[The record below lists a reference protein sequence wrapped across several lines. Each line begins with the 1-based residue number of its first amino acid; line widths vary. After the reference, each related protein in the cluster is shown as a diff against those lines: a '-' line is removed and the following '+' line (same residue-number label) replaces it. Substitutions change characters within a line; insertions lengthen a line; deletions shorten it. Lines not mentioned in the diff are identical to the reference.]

1 MYLFSKLYSLDK
13 NINNKKNYFL
23 SNNVIWASP
32 KGFDLAMD
40 IYTPTKEGDSFPVL
54 VMFHGGGFL
63 LRRKYIIEN
72 MAQYIASNYDYVVC
86 NVDYRLL
93 RDQKNSVTFDELIG
107 DAFGAILWIKENI
120 TNYKGNRDSIAVTGD
135 SAGAYISAMIVNLGN
150 KIAISGSFSNHL
162 CIKPSYVPES
172 ITAEDIKNQNLL
184 DVQAAVLSYG
194 GYNLYSPA
202 LKGILETRKNPFWTF
217 ALSKP
222 RGIFGNNY
230 NAKENPEMYKAISP
244 IYNIPRLEERK
255 LPPQFIT
262 SASKDRVT
270 PVYAIEEY
278 VRCLQD
284 AGQEVT
290 YWEYKNQRHAYLD
303 SGKTFIS
310 GNDFKRDAIPAL
322 KKIMKFLDSKLLK

>member
-1 MYLFSKLYSLDK
+1 MYLISKLYSLDK
-13 NINNKKNYFL
+13 NINNTKNYSL
-23 SNNVIWASP
+23 SKNVIWASP

-40 IYTPTKEGDSFPVL
+40 IYSPTKEENSFPVL

-107 DAFGAILWIKENI
+107 DAFGAMLWIKENI
-120 TNYKGNRDSIAVTGD
+120 INYKGNRDSIAVTGD
-135 SAGAYISAMIVNLGN
+135 SAGAYISAMIVNSGN
-150 KIAISGSFSNHL
+150 KIATSGNFSDHL

-172 ITAEDIKNQNLL
+172 ITAEDIKNRNLL

-202 LKGILETRKNPFWTF
+202 LKGVFETRKNPFWTL

-222 RGIFGNNY
+222 RGIFGNHF

-244 IYNIPRLEERK
+244 IYNIPNIDERK

-278 VRCLQD
+278 VKALKD
-284 AGQEVT
+284 AGQDAT
-290 YWEYKNQRHAYLD
+290 YWEYKDRGHAYLD
-303 SGKTFIS
+303 SGKTFLS

-322 KKIMKFLDSKLLK
+322 KKIMNFLNSKLLN

>member
-1 MYLFSKLYSLDK
+1 M
-13 NINNKKNYFL
+13 
-23 SNNVIWASP
+23 
-32 KGFDLAMD
+32 
-40 IYTPTKEGDSFPVL
+40 
-54 VMFHGGGFL
+54 
-63 LRRKYIIEN
+63 
-72 MAQYIASNYDYVVC
+72 
-86 NVDYRLL
+86 
-93 RDQKNSVTFDELIG
+93 
-107 DAFGAILWIKENI
+107 
-120 TNYKGNRDSIAVTGD
+120 
-135 SAGAYISAMIVNLGN
+135 
-150 KIAISGSFSNHL
+150 
-162 CIKPSYVPES
+162 
-172 ITAEDIKNQNLL
+172 
-184 DVQAAVLSYG
+184 LSYG

-202 LKGILETRKNPFWTF
+202 LKGIFETRKNPFWTF

-278 VRCLQD
+278 VAALKD
-284 AGQEVT
+284 AGQDVT
-290 YWEYKNQRHAYLD
+290 YWEYKDQSHAYLD
-303 SGKTFIS
+303 SGKTFMS